1 MTTQRK
7 WLMISG
13 LVVAAIAAFVIGVS
27 PGVLLIVGIV
37 LLCPLAMYFGMG
49 GMHKGQ
55 GSGHVGMSQ
64 HSSAPD
70 TERKPEGEARQ
81 QSERMK

>member
-13 LVVAAIAAFVIGVS
+13 LVVAAIAANVVGVS
-27 PGVLLIVGIV
+27 PGVLLIVGVV
-37 LLCPLAMYFGMG
+37 LLCPLGMYFMMG

-55 GSGHVGMSQ
+55 GSGHAGMSENQ
-64 HSSAPD
+64 SAD
-70 TERKPEGEARQ
+70 GGGAQGGR
-81 QSERMK
+81 